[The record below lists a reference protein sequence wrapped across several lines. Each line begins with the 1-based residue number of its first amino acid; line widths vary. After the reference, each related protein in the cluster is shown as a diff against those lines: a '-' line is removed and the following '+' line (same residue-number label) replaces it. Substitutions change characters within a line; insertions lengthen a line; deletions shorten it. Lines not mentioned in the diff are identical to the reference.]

1 MKVADMHAHIFPDH
15 IAQHVADN
23 FAIYYETQMSH
34 IPCLH
39 TYLNE
44 IDTDDFCMGIIS
56 SSATKPEQAAAINT
70 FISQCAAS
78 SPKLL
83 GLGSLYPTMEGWEE
97 ELERIPTLGL
107 RGLKIHPD
115 FQQID
120 IDEPKAIPMY
130 RAIARMGL
138 PVLFHVGDPVKDYSS
153 PVRLV
158 NLMRQV
164 PDLTVIAAHFGGWRA
179 WQLPRIIQF
188 PENIYF
194 DCSSTLMYLGKDQG
208 LDLMERLG
216 PDRFLFGSDFPYWTP
231 QKELE
236 RFMELDLDDS
246 TREKILYGNFETL
259 FLSQENAHD

>member
-1 MKVADMHAHIFPDH
+1 MASAAKGCTCPPNFP
-15 IAQHVADN
+15 V
-23 FAIYYETQMSH
+23 
-34 IPCLH
+34 CV
-39 TYLNE
+39 
-44 IDTDDFCMGIIS
+44 CGK
-56 SSATKPEQAAAINT
+56 KPQV
-70 FISQCAAS
+70 
-78 SPKLL
+78 KLITRKPIVS
-83 GLGSLYPTMEGWEE
+83 GEE